1 MVFFLLF
8 VVFLVVGVPIAFSM
22 GLAGLIFLMLNDV
35 PLSAIAQKIL
45 TGVDSFTLLA
55 IPLYVLAGEFM
66 ETGGISRRFME
77 LAGSLVGHIRGGLG
91 HVVIV
96 ATMLLS
102 GISGSSN
109 ADTAAIGST
118 MIPAM
123 VRKGY
128 SPEKATAI
136 VAASGGM
143 DILIPPCIT
152 MIVLGSVANI
162 SVANL
167 FFAGILSATVM
178 ALCLMTVVYVDARR
192 NNIAFEPWKGWGN
205 VGKAFVNAFWA
216 LLIPIIILGGIRI
229 GVFTATEGAVVA
241 VFYSVFIALFFYKEL
256 TVKDIFPVCIRAA
269 KTTGSI
275 VFLIGTASLFAWI
288 TAREQLPDL
297 VLKAILS
304 VSDSPIVFLL
314 LMNVVL
320 LFIGAVLEGA
330 PAVIILTPLLMPVA
344 HKFGIDPIHFGTI
357 IIANIGV
364 GFMLP
369 PIGICLL
376 VACSVGKVDVMNVV
390 KPLMPYFISM
400 IIALLLIT
408 YIPSISLLIPMALG
422 YQPVGL

>member
-8 VVFLVVGVPIAFSM
+8 VVFLVIGVPIAFSM
-22 GLAGLIFLMLNDV
+22 GLSGLIFLMMNDV

-77 LAGSLVGHIRGGLG
+77 LASSLVGHIRGGLG

-118 MIPAM
+118 MIPTM

-136 VAASGGM
+136 VAAAGGM

-152 MIVLGSVANI
+152 MIILGSVANI

-167 FFAGILSATVM
+167 FFAGLLSAVVM
-178 ALCLMTVVYVDARR
+178 ALCLMAVIYFDARK

-205 VGKAFVNAFWA
+205 VGKAFMNAFWA
-216 LLIPIIILGGIRI
+216 LLIPIIILGGIRV
-229 GVFTATEGAVVA
+229 GVFTATEGAFVA
-241 VFYSVFIALFFYKEL
+241 VVYSVIIAMFFYKEI
-256 TVKDIFPVCIRAA
+256 TTKDFFPVCVKAA
-269 KTTGSI
+269 KTSGTI
-275 VFLIGTASLFAWI
+275 IFLIGTASLFAWI

-297 VLKAILS
+297 LLNWILS
-304 VSDSPIVFLL
+304 VSDSPVVFLL
-314 LMNVVL
+314 LVNVVL
-320 LFIGAVLEGA
+320 LFIGAVLEGS

-364 GFMLP
+364 GFLLP

-376 VACSVGKVDVMNVV
+376 VACSVGKVNVLDVS
-390 KPLMPYFISM
+390 KPLMPYFIAM
-400 IIALLLIT
+400 IVALLLIT
-408 YIPSISLLIPMALG
+408 YIPSISLVIPVALG
-422 YQPVGL
+422 YQPVGF